1 MTGRIRAGAML
12 SQADLVEIVGVPVG
26 PLREAVQVLEAEGLL
41 TVMPRS
47 GIRILKPDLALIRNA
62 FQLRRLLEREAAA
75 HFATHATGG
84 LLEHQRAVHQALLDE
99 SLVSPRH
106 PTLWARARAMD
117 SELHRM
123 LIGSLRNPLISSTF
137 ERVHCQITLVQLDME
152 YELSPTLIHLMMQE
166 HLAII
171 TALRSGDGHASDA
184 GDAPAYVALM
194 GEGAAPD

>member
-84 LLEHQRAVHQALLDE
+84 LLEHQQAVHQALLDE
-99 SLVSPRH
+99 SIASPRH
-106 PTLWARARAMD
+106 PSLWARARAMD

-123 LIGSLRNPLISSTF
+123 LIGALRNPLISSTF
-137 ERVHCQITLVQLDME
+137 ERVYCQITLVQLDME

-166 HLAII
+166 HLTII
-171 TALRSGDGHASDA
+171 AALRSGD
-184 GDAPAYVALM
+184 PQ
-194 GEGAAPD
+194 AAAAAMDTHMTQAMHRHMWL